1 MKICKKSYHGYENK
15 TDDYN
20 LIDIN
25 KYSKEELLED
35 DLVITKA
42 MMIEKCKNNEELKKN
57 LVKIIDKVVKEEDL
71 NKMQRII
78 NLILRRK
85 LGNEVTDNLLSK
97 INNKKKGVDYML
109 AVLERIEREDRQI
122 RENCRMEGIKEGIKE
137 GINKGI
143 NKGIS
148 KAKLEIA
155 KEMLKEKIDINKICK
170 CTKLSKDEIEKIQK
184 QI

>member
-42 MMIEKCKNNEELKKN
+42 MMIEKCKNNEELKNN

-97 INNKKKGVDYML
+97 INNKRKGVDYML
-109 AVLERIEREDRQI
+109 AVLERIEREDKQI
-122 RENCRMEGIKEGIKE
+122 RENCRMEGIRE

-143 NKGIS
+143 SKGIS

-155 KEMLKEKIDINKICK
+155 KEMLKEKIDINKIYK

>member
-57 LVKIIDKVVKEEDL
+57 LVKIIL
-71 NKMQRII
+71 
-78 NLILRRK
+78 
-85 LGNEVTDNLLSK
+85 
-97 INNKKKGVDYML
+97 
-109 AVLERIEREDRQI
+109 
-122 RENCRMEGIKEGIKE
+122 
-137 GINKGI
+137 
-143 NKGIS
+143 
-148 KAKLEIA
+148 
-155 KEMLKEKIDINKICK
+155 
-170 CTKLSKDEIEKIQK
+170 
-184 QI
+184 

>member
-122 RENCRMEGIKEGIKE
+122 RENCRMEGIKEGI
-137 GINKGI
+137 

-148 KAKLEIA
+148 KAKLEIT

>member
-42 MMIEKCKNNEELKKN
+42 MMIEKCRNNEELKKN

-97 INNKKKGVDYML
+97 INNKRKGVDYML

-122 RENCRMEGIKEGIKE
+122 RENYRMEGIKE

-143 NKGIS
+143 SKGIS

>member
-1 MKICKKSYHGYENK
+1 MKICKKSYHGYENR

-25 KYSKEELLED
+25 KYSREELLED

-42 MMIEKCKNNEELKKN
+42 MMIEKCRDNEELKHN

-78 NLILRRK
+78 NLILRKK
-85 LGNEVTDNLLSK
+85 LGNEITDNLLNK

-109 AVLERIEREDRQI
+109 SVLERIEREDKQI
-122 RENCRMEGIKEGIKE
+122 RENCRMEGIKEGI
-137 GINKGI
+137 NKGI
-143 NKGIS
+143 SKGIS

>member
-1 MKICKKSYHGYENK
+1 MKICKKSYHGYENR

-25 KYSKEELLED
+25 KYSREELLED

-42 MMIEKCKNNEELKKN
+42 MMIEKCRNNEELKHN

-78 NLILRRK
+78 NLILRKK
-85 LGNEVTDNLLSK
+85 LGNEITDNLLNK

-109 AVLERIEREDRQI
+109 AVLERIEREDKQI

-137 GINKGI
+137 GIS
-143 NKGIS
+143 KGIS

-170 CTKLSKDEIEKIQK
+170 CTKLSKDEIEKIKK

>member
-1 MKICKKSYHGYENK
+1 MKICKKSYHGYENR

-25 KYSKEELLED
+25 KYSREELLED

-42 MMIEKCKNNEELKKN
+42 MMIEKCRNNEELKHN

-78 NLILRRK
+78 NLILRKK
-85 LGNEVTDNLLSK
+85 LGNEITDNLLNK

-109 AVLERIEREDRQI
+109 AVLERIEREDKQI

-137 GINKGI
+137 GIS
-143 NKGIS
+143 KGIS